1 MNASGM
7 SARIGRLASR
17 ESGGNSEQMDSLRE
31 RSAHANTVFSLDGE
45 MIEGTMPN
53 KQRKL
58 IVAWMEI
65 RQEDLQANWIL
76 LQAGQEFF
84 RIAPLQ

>member
-1 MNASGM
+1 MPALSLFFGIIIRMYSEPNGKHKMPHIHAQYQDDNA
-7 SARIGRLASR
+7 
-17 ESGGNSEQMDSLRE
+17 
-31 RSAHANTVFSLDGE
+31 VFSLDGE

-65 RQEDLQANWIL
+65 HQEDLQANWSL

>member
-1 MNASGM
+1 VGWNRTT
-7 SARIGRLASR
+7 SAVEVANG
-17 ESGGNSEQMDSLRE
+17 RE
-31 RSAHANTVFSLDGE
+31 RGTVDDGRWRVAVTL
-45 MIEGTMPN
+45 IEGTMPN